1 MKNSHQ
7 NYVIQYRLQDYW
19 LDFHTDSYVYL
30 SDAKDSLSKVKN
42 NNPEIDFRLVK
53 RFHTYTDVILN
64 N

>member
-19 LDFHTDSYVYL
+19 LDFYTDSYLYL

-42 NNPEIDFRLVK
+42 KNPKFDFRLVK

-64 N
+64 D